1 MRRQGTSPAM
11 IMLLAAIAVL
21 LAIIPLPFWVDVF
34 RPAFPALVVLY
45 FCTMAPYTGGIALAF
60 FPGLA
65 LDVLEGSLLGQHAL
79 ALSLIAYLAIRFH
92 LMTRAKPLFEQSFL
106 VLGALLIY
114 EAVLWAIDGWTG
126 HPLASTTRWL
136 HTLVGAALWPLIV
149 GVMGR
154 FHAPQ

>member
-1 MRRQGTSPAM
+1 MRQQASVAM
-11 IMLLAAIAVL
+11 IALLAAIAVL
-21 LAIIPLPFWVDVF
+21 LAIVPLPFWLDVI

-45 FCTMAPYTGGIALAF
+45 FSTMAPYSGGISLAF

-79 ALSLIAYLAIRFH
+79 ALSLLAYLAIRFH
-92 LMTRAKPLFEQSFL
+92 LMTRAKPLFEQSLL

-126 HPLASTTRWL
+126 HPLASTTRWV
-136 HTLVGAALWPLIV
+136 HTLIGAALWPVIV
-149 GVMGR
+149 GLMGR
-154 FHAPQ
+154 VHTPQ

>member
-1 MRRQGTSPAM
+1 MRSPGSRAM
-11 IMLLAAIAVL
+11 IALLMTVGVL
-21 LAIIPLPFWVDVF
+21 LDIIPLPFWLDMF
-34 RPAFPALVVLY
+34 RPALPALLVLY

-65 LDVLEGSLLGQHAL
+65 LDILQGSLLGQHAL

-92 LMTRAKPLFEQSFL
+92 LMTRAKPLFEQSLL
-106 VLGALLIY
+106 VFGALLTY
-114 EAVLWAIDGWTG
+114 EAVLWAIDGWIG
-126 HPLASTTRWL
+126 HPLASATRWL
-136 HTLVGAALWPLIV
+136 HTLVGAVLWPVIV

>member
-1 MRRQGTSPAM
+1 MRTSRPVAM
-11 IMLLAAIAVL
+11 IVLLASIAVL
-21 LAIIPLPFWVDVF
+21 LAIIPLPNWLDAF

-45 FCTMAPYTGGIALAF
+45 FSTMAPYSGGIALAF

-65 LDVLEGSLLGQHAL
+65 LDALQGSLLGQHAL
-79 ALSLIAYLAIRFH
+79 ALSLVAYLAIRFH

-126 HPLASTTRWL
+126 HPFASASRWV
-136 HTLVGAALWPLIV
+136 HTLIGAALWPVIV

>member
-1 MRRQGTSPAM
+1 MRTGRPLAM
-11 IMLLAAIAVL
+11 IVLLAAIAVL
-21 LAIIPLPFWVDVF
+21 LAIIPLPNWMDAF

-45 FCTMAPYTGGIALAF
+45 FSTMAPYSGGIALAF

-65 LDVLEGSLLGQHAL
+65 LDALQGSLLGQHAL
-79 ALSLIAYLAIRFH
+79 ALSLVAYLAIRFH

-126 HPLASTTRWL
+126 HPFASPSRWV
-136 HTLVGAALWPLIV
+136 HTLVGAALWPVIV